1 MRAFPTTAR
10 SMIKITQRLSLALA
24 CLLLATFDA
33 LAARLPTP
41 APPALNASSYL
52 VIDADSGA
60 PVAAMNPDLQV
71 EPASLTKLMT
81 AYVVFQALEAGQV
94 ALTDEVVISERA
106 HAAGVAGSTMF
117 ARLGSRV
124 SVENLLQGMIVVS
137 GNDASVALAEHV
149 AGTEAVFA
157 DLMNSFAAE
166 LGMVSTRFMNAT
178 GLPEENHFSTA
189 RDMTTLARAVIRD
202 FPDHYSRYSQ
212 REFTWEKVT
221 QKNRNRLLW
230 QDESVDGVKTGSTQA
245 AGFCLVSSALRDDMR
260 LISAVMG
267 PKDARARIDASRALL
282 NYGFRF
288 FETRRLYAA
297 GQSIDDAPVWKGTA
311 DAVPLGIAT
320 DLFVTVPRGSWDELT
335 PTLTVRRTLYAP
347 LARGDEVGTVSI
359 ALDGEEL
366 ASAPVQVLDAVDR
379 GGLWK
384 RMTDEVRLWFE

>member
-1 MRAFPTTAR
+1 
-10 SMIKITQRLSLALA
+10 
-24 CLLLATFDA
+24 
-33 LAARLPTP
+33 
-41 APPALNASSYL
+41 
-52 VIDADSGA
+52 
-60 PVAAMNPDLQV
+60 MNPDLRV

-81 AYVVFQALEAGQV
+81 AYVVFQALESGQI
-94 ALTDEVVISERA
+94 ALNDEVVISERA

-157 DLMNSFAAE
+157 DLMNSFATE

-178 GLPEENHFSTA
+178 GLPEDNHFSTA

-202 FPDHYSRYSQ
+202 FPDHYGRYSQ

-221 QKNRNRLLW
+221 QQNRNRLLW
-230 QDESVDGVKTGSTQA
+230 QDETVDGVKTGSTEA
-245 AGFCLVSSALRDDMR
+245 AGFCLVSSARRDGMR

-267 PKDARARIDASRALL
+267 TDSARARIDASRALL

-297 GQSIDDAPVWKGTA
+297 GQPIDDAPVWKGAA
-311 DAVPLGIAT
+311 DAVPLGIAE
-320 DLFVTVPRGSWDELT
+320 DLYVTVPRGAWDDLS
-335 PTLTVRRTLYAP
+335 PTLAVRRTLYAP
-347 LARGDEVGTVSI
+347 LDPGEEVGSVSI
-359 ALDGEEL
+359 SLDGEEL
-366 ASAPVQVLDAVDR
+366 ASAPVQVLDGVER